1 MYPPGILFGEN
12 QLENLHTQQLPGKKA
27 LIVISN
33 GKSTK
38 ENGSLAKTEEQLKQ
52 AGVEMVLF
60 DQIMA
65 NPFKSTVMAGAVCA
79 KEHGCDFIVALGGGS
94 VMDASKAIAAMA
106 ANDGDL

>member
-1 MYPPGILFGEN
+1 MIFQMYVPTRILFGEN

-65 NPFKSTVMAGAVCA
+65 NPFKSLSLI
-79 KEHGCDFIVALGGGS
+79 HI
-94 VMDASKAIAAMA
+94 
-106 ANDGDL
+106 